1 MSRILSLRFKLQVP
15 IGYALSEV
23 SDHTIYG
30 AFCSG
35 HVPSTRPDREVPEE
49 IPAVSQCSSVCVD
62 LRFALSKVDMV
73 L

>member
-35 HVPSTRPDREVPEE
+35 HVPSTRTDREVPEE
-49 IPAVSQCSSVCVD
+49 IPAVSQCSVCVD